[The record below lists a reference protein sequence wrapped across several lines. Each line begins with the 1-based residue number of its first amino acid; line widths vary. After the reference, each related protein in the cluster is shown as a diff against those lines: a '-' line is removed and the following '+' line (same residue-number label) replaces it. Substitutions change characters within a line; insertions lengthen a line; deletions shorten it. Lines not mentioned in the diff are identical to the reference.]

1 MESLQDLID
10 MASSERSIPTKHRN
24 SIPVSVSSPSF
35 GVNHSSVGFCQK
47 FSSKEELSEE
57 RNLYK
62 KKKNRTAQ

>member
-35 GVNHSSVGFCQK
+35 GVNHSSVGFRQK
-47 FSSKEELSEE
+47 FSFKEELSEE
-57 RNLYK
+57 RNLFF
-62 KKKNRTAQ
+62 KNRTAQ